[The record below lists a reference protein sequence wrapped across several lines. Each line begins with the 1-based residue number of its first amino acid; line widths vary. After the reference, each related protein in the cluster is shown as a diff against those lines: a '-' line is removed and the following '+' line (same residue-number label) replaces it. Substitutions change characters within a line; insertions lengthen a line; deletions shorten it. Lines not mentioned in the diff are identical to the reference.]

1 MSNKTIDIKLIKSS
15 IGRLPNHKKCVKG
28 LGFRK
33 LQQTVTVEDTQSN
46 RGMINK
52 IIDMLEVKRELIME
66 NSETNNSLGLNTLT
80 STALLKIESVLE
92 EVLVLELVKQLAE
105 VTKVKNLDQVVQS
118 QEVLRVVR
126 CHYSKGFLNSVFHL
140 E

>member
-1 MSNKTIDIKLIKSS
+1 
-15 IGRLPNHKKCVKG
+15 
-28 LGFRK
+28 
-33 LQQTVTVEDTQSN
+33 
-46 RGMINK
+46 
-52 IIDMLEVKRELIME
+52 ME

-80 STALLKIESVLE
+80 STGTSKIESVLE

-118 QEVLRVVR
+118 QEVLREVR

-140 E
+140 ELIEILKR